1 MLSKEL
7 ELIIDKFIERCK
19 EINSAISFKDCISIA
34 EDIIFNANGNKPLIF
49 RNLSYELIK
58 LKREQHK
65 PIKFTKVKPMA
76 IDEFISNNIEP
87 KFLNEI
93 RSSFKGENNGK
104 VRI

>member
-7 ELIIDKFIERCK
+7 ELIRDKFIEKCK

-65 PIKFTKVKPMA
+65 PIKFTKVKPMT
-76 IDEFISNNIEP
+76 INEFIKNNIDSE
-87 KFLNEI
+87 LLQEI
-93 RSSFKGENNGK
+93 SYNF
-104 VRI
+104 